1 MSLIP
6 ERAPSGAYRSLAGVG
21 LDRELPPIR
30 RNPEGGVDYEYY
42 LARARSL
49 RSESWRNAFARIG
62 RGLHAALF
70 GWVGAWRAWRARK
83 RAIAEL
89 WSMDDRMLRDLGLGR
104 AGIFYAVDH
113 GREDIPTPANVN
125 TETKKPRAA

>member
-6 ERAPSGAYRSLAGVG
+6 ERTHSGAHRSLAGVG
-21 LDRELPPIR
+21 LDRETPAIR
-30 RNPEGGVDYEYY
+30 RNVEGGVDYDYY
-42 LARARSL
+42 LARGRAL
-49 RSESWRNAFARIG
+49 RSEIWRKAFAWVG
-62 RGLHAALF
+62 RFYAALF
-70 GWVGAWRAWRARK
+70 SWFGAWRAWRARK

-125 TETKKPRAA
+125 VETKKPHAA